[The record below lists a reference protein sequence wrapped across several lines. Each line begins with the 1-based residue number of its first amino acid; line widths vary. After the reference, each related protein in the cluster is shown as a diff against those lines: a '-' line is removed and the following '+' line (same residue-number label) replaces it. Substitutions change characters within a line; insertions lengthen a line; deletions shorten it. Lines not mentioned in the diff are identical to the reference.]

1 MDSPV
6 NALLNVEC
14 GDIPTVYWSNA
25 QPGNLTPGMIEIWR
39 FDLNSYIDT
48 IPELYELLND
58 EEKAKSAKFYNEQD
72 RHMFI
77 ASKALLKSLLSRY
90 LNIEPGKLSFSFGKN
105 KKPYIQNS
113 FIHFNVSHSGKCILI
128 AVCDE
133 EVGIDVEY
141 YRHMTIQKED
151 MYNIFTEAEITF
163 IAGHNPW
170 NEIFHKLWTRKEAL
184 VKATSQGIP
193 DDLKGIP
200 CLNGT
205 HLVNQRVLNSYASW
219 TVYSF
224 EADEYYAASVAFKG
238 GDKKITFNKSL
249 LK

>member
-1 MDSPV
+1 M
-6 NALLNVEC
+6 
-14 GDIPTVYWSNA
+14 YWSKA
-25 QPGNLTPGMIEIWR
+25 PPVSLTPGTIEIWR
-39 FDLNSYIDT
+39 FNLNSYLDT
-48 IPELYELLND
+48 IPELYELLDD
-58 EEKAKSAKFYNEQD
+58 EEKAKSAKFYKEQD

-77 ASKALLKSLLSRY
+77 ASKALLRSLLSGY
-90 LNIEPGKLSFSFGKN
+90 LNIDPGKLSFSYGKN
-105 KKPYIQNS
+105 KKPYLQNS
-113 FIHFNVSHSGKCILI
+113 GIHFNVSHSGQCILI

-151 MYNIFTEAEITF
+151 MYSIFTEAEIAF
-163 IAGHNPW
+163 IAGHKLR
-170 NEIFHKLWTRKEAL
+170 NEAFHKLWTRKEAL

-193 DDLKGIP
+193 DNLKYIP

-205 HLVNQRVLNSYASW
+205 HLVNQRVLNCCASW

-238 GDKKITFNKSL
+238 SDKKISFHKSL
-249 LK
+249 FK